1 MYKKKYTSSRFNK
14 AFKEY
19 NEEEKE
25 NETYNLKKA
34 DKIIKSIIKK
44 DEPLQQLNKKKDKE
58 NRLKP
63 INTRILLQGFT

>member
-19 NEEEKE
+19 NEEEKKD
-25 NETYNLKKA
+25 ETYNLKKA

-44 DEPLQQLNKKKDKE
+44 DEPLQKLNKKKDKE

-63 INTRILLQGFT
+63 INTRVLLQGFI